1 MGIDLFLYKN
11 VGMIWKGEGIVFAGK
26 KDAIGFI
33 FCRFLAFSF
42 VKFRKG
48 FSVNI
53 RVEGDR
59 WPVEGIDIDRK
70 FRCLFCFRERLCNGL
85 RGEET
90 GNGSGKEAPD
100 GCHEEKDEAG
110 LRAEKAAHTPL

>member
-1 MGIDLFLYKN
+1 MVIDLFLYKN

-33 FCRFLAFSF
+33 FFRFLSFSF

-53 RVEGDR
+53 RVESDR

-70 FRCLFCFRERLCNGL
+70 FRCLFCFRESLCNGL

-110 LRAEKAAHTPL
+110 LRAEEAAHTPL